1 MDLGQQGWLGE
12 LLERI
17 LAGYSPE
24 RARARLSSAT
34 RGEGA
39 SPDPAALRAKRHV
52 DEELRRSGL
61 IYGSPKLPA
70 RVAAG
75 RRLDRAE
82 ALFFAVIA
90 GECFVALDVARI
102 FDVPFDRTV
111 AEAELTMFLAA
122 ATGNVDLAEEVH
134 ERALGKASLPIDR
147 LQQQI
152 EKALTER
159 IALVTG
165 ETSFDLPLHNGI
177 VYGEARTVGRLA
189 IDWYGH
195 NRFRPE
201 LARRLYRA
209 RATSRAALLQAIVG
223 LSARHH
229 PASED
234 ARRAVNREL
243 GKLDLPRR
251 LVRQVR
257 TAFDR
262 PPTAVELAKRIRARP
277 LRRFLLEQAHL
288 AAIVDGRV
296 DEEESRYLRELAAIF
311 GIPDAEVARMEAAV
325 ADYFADPDDV
335 LDAFEVLG
343 AGQAVSMALVDRIAA
358 ELADNWDRI
367 QLEVKETG
375 ELGVLLGKAAR
386 GGRLTPEER
395 AKAREQLIDVAKVV
409 PQLAII
415 AAPGGMILFAAL
427 LKVLPVSFL
436 PSSFDPEKHPPQ
448 RGAARR
454 RPASAARST
463 RRART

>member
-1 MDLGQQGWLGE
+1 MDLEQPGWLGE

-17 LAGYSPE
+17 LAGYLPE
-24 RARARLSSAT
+24 RARARLSSFV
-34 RGEGA
+34 RGEGTA
-39 SPDPAALRAKRHV
+39 PAPPAVRARAHL
-52 DEELRRSGL
+52 DRELRRSGL
-61 IYGSPKLPA
+61 LYGSPKLPA

-82 ALFFAVIA
+82 ALFFAVVS
-90 GECFVALDVARI
+90 GECFLALDVARI
-102 FDVPFDRTV
+102 FDVPFERNT

-122 ATGNVDLAEEVH
+122 ATGRPDLADEVH
-134 ERALGKASLPIDR
+134 HRALSGAQLPIDR
-147 LQQQI
+147 LQEQI
-152 EKALTER
+152 ERALRER
-159 IALVTG
+159 VALVTG

-177 VYGEARTVGRLA
+177 VFGEARTIGRLA
-189 IDWYGH
+189 LDWYGR

-209 RATSRAALLQAIVG
+209 RATSRAALLQAILG
-223 LSARHH
+223 LSSRLH
-229 PASED
+229 PVGEETK
-234 ARRAVNREL
+234 RAVNREL
-243 GKLDLPRR
+243 GKLGLPRP

-257 TAFDR
+257 AALAR
-262 PPTAVELAKRIRARP
+262 PPKPAELSRRIRSRTM
-277 LRRFLLEQAHL
+277 RRFILEQVHL

-296 DEEESRYLRELAAIF
+296 DEEEAAYLRELAATFEI
-311 GIPDAEVARMEAAV
+311 DAAEVAAIEAEV

-343 AGQAVSMALVDRIAA
+343 AGQAVSMALVDRIAV

-367 QLEVKETG
+367 QMELKETG
-375 ELGVLLGKAAR
+375 ELGLLLGKVAR

-395 AKAREQLIDVAKVV
+395 AKAREQLLDVAKVV

-436 PSSFDPEKHPPQ
+436 PSSFDPERHPPAH
-448 RGAARR
+448 RIPRR
-454 RPASAARST
+454 RRTVARS
-463 RRART
+463 R

>member
-17 LAGYSPE
+17 LAGYLPE
-24 RARARLSSAT
+24 RARYRLTSAI

-39 SPDPAALRAKRHV
+39 APAPPALRSRLHV

-61 IYGSPKLPA
+61 IYGSPKLPS

-90 GECFVALDVARI
+90 GECFLALDVARI
-102 FDVPFDRTV
+102 HEVPFDRTV

-122 ATGNVDLAEEVH
+122 ATGNVDLAEQVH
-134 ERALGKASLPIDR
+134 ERALGKTQLPIDR

-152 EKALTER
+152 EKALQER
-159 IALVTG
+159 VALVTG
-165 ETSFDLPLHNGI
+165 STAFDLPLHNGI
-177 VYGEARTVGRLA
+177 VYGEARTIGRLA
-189 IDWYGH
+189 IDWYGR
-195 NRFRPE
+195 NRFRPD
-201 LARRLYRA
+201 LARRLFRA
-209 RATSRAALLQAIVG
+209 RATSRAALLQAILG

-229 PASED
+229 PAGED

-257 TAFDR
+257 GAIER
-262 PPTAVELAKRIRARP
+262 PPTPADLAKRIRARP
-277 LRRFLLEQAHL
+277 LRRFLLEQVHL

-296 DEEESRYLRELAAIF
+296 DEAEARYLRELAETF
-311 GIPDAEVARMEAAV
+311 EIPAVQVAAVEAEV

-343 AGQAVSMALVDRIAA
+343 AGQAVSMALVDRIAV

-367 QLEVKETG
+367 QLELKETG
-375 ELGVLLGKAAR
+375 ELGMLLGKAAR

-436 PSSFDPEKHPPQ
+436 PSSFDPEKHPPL

-454 RPASAARST
+454 KPSSAA